1 MTFVSRKAFLQKKL
15 FGCEILLAKC
25 YKRFFHFSSEKKRF
39 KDLYGFQDD
48 VSQAYIN
55 QLLSV
60 WADPPMWNFYETFFP
75 PKKSSLCGRDITLRI
90 DTF

>member
-1 MTFVSRKAFLQKKL
+1 MLQK
-15 FGCEILLAKC
+15 ILS
-25 YKRFFHFSSEKKRF
+25 FFFWEKRF

-60 WADPPMWNFYETFFP
+60 WADQPMWNFYETVFP
-75 PKKSSLCGRDITLRI
+75 QKNILSAVETSLSKLTL
-90 DTF
+90 FN